1 MPVILL
7 AIFASCGA
15 FILFAYSVR
24 HLGIT
29 RSNVFSNSI
38 PVFTA
43 FFAYLLLKEVLTL
56 QNMIGM
62 VTVIA
67 GLFLS
72 QINGNRKKYPEAE
85 ILTGKTA

>member
-1 MPVILL
+1 VVLL
-7 AIFASCGA
+7 AVFASCGA

-24 HLGIT
+24 YLGIT

-43 FFAYLLLKEVLTL
+43 IFAFILLNEVLTL
-56 QNMIGM
+56 QNLAGMII
-62 VTVIA
+62 VIA

-72 QINGNRKKYPEAE
+72 QINGRRNIKPEAE